1 MQQPNFITTGDQEH
15 DSSIANSAT
24 AKKRDQKGTMK
35 AVANQSKQI
44 KKR

>member
-1 MQQPNFITTGDQEH
+1 MQKPNFIKTGDQEH
-15 DSSIANSAT
+15 DSSIAKSTT